1 MKRATFLKTLC
12 VAGAIAALSSQA
24 AIGKE
29 LKIGI
34 GLPPTHAANFGIESF
49 AKTLKEQSAGD
60 LNVKIYTMS
69 LLSLS
74 QMLTGIRD
82 GVVDAGFLLPPM
94 FAADLPESQLL
105 PDLAMLGTNPY
116 AVAGAVTEYTFNCQP
131 CLNERLKHNMVY
143 MGSASSDPYWIMSTK
158 KISTLDEL
166 KGKKLRSGAAPYA
179 RWAQHFGT
187 VAVSMPGNQIFEAVS
202 QGTIDGAMISVTE
215 LSALRLIDVVKHI
228 TVGLPGGTF
237 HGVDSTNFNRA
248 TWRSLSEAQRRAVLD
263 SAATT
268 TAAITWKY
276 VSEGARNLR
285 DAQQKGIQIHQP
297 APDVVARSKAFVES
311 DLATVAQ
318 AAQKNFGTTNA
329 DEKVTRFRQL
339 LDKWEKLTPASTN
352 WDAAALG
359 EIYRREI
366 FSKIDAKTYGL

>member
-12 VAGAIAALSSQA
+12 AAGAVAVLSSQA
-24 AIGKE
+24 AGAKE

-49 AKTLKEQSAGD
+49 AKTLKERSAGE

-69 LLSLS
+69 LLSLT
-74 QMLTGIRD
+74 QMLAGVRD
-82 GVVDAGFLLPPM
+82 GVVDAGFVLPPM
-94 FAADLPESQLL
+94 YAADLPESQL
-105 PDLAMLGTNPY
+105 PADLAMLGTNPY
-116 AVAGAVTEYTFNCQP
+116 AVAGAVTEYNFTCQP

-143 MGSASSDPYWIMSTK
+143 VGSASSDPYWIMSTK

-179 RWAQHFGT
+179 RWAQQFGA

-237 HGVDSTNFNRA
+237 HGVDSSNFNRA
-248 TWRSLSEAQRRAVLD
+248 TWRALTEAQRRAVLD
-263 SAATT
+263 SAAMTS
-268 TAAITWKY
+268 AAITWKY
-276 VSEGARNLR
+276 VSEGARNMR
-285 DAQQKGIQIHQP
+285 DAQQKGIQVHQP

-318 AAQKNFGTTNA
+318 VAQKNFGTVNA
-329 DEKVTRFRQL
+329 EEKVARFRQL

-352 WDAAALG
+352 WEPAALAD
-359 EIYRREI
+359 IYRREI
-366 FSKIDAKTYGL
+366 FSKIDAKTYGM